1 MAKCYLQKLRSRP
14 PGSAKLFDTPPSQRR
29 LPPLSSPE
37 TENVEHGSAQSE
49 ARSKKTG
56 RRLSLILGLRRVS
69 EMRQVSELRRV
80 SRLRRVAEARCEIS
94 LTPSRTLRRLERC
107 SDARRPVAPPSLT
120 MIGGVAVS
128 AAGVSNNF
136 AEPGWRPRRRILPS
150 RRSSA
155 QRLRAT
161 HDLED
166 FFRDGS
172 LAGVVHGDREF
183 VDQFFGVVGC
193 VVHRHELGGEE

>member
-1 MAKCYLQKLRSRP
+1 MCVGPSGGRRHCDGGDARILPSMAKCYLQKLRSRP
-14 PGSAKLFDTPPSQRR
+14 PGSAKLFDTPPSQHR

-37 TENVEHGSAQSE
+37 TGNVEQGSAQSE

-128 AAGVSNNF
+128 GAGVSNNF
-136 AEPGWRPRRRILPS
+136 AEPGWRPRRRILAIPPIIRSTPPRHPRS
-150 RRSSA
+150 RGFLS
-155 QRLRAT
+155 
-161 HDLED
+161 
-166 FFRDGS
+166 
-172 LAGVVHGDREF
+172 
-183 VDQFFGVVGC
+183 
-193 VVHRHELGGEE
+193 